1 MRKRKRA
8 ILLFSGGLD
17 SILAAKIL
25 EREKIEILALNFKSC
40 FFSAKNAKKAAKEL
54 KIPLKIMDI
63 SRDLFK
69 ILKKPKYGFGS
80 QMNPCLDCRI
90 LMLKKAKKLMEKE
103 KFDFVATGEVLGE
116 RPFSQNKRALKIVEK
131 ESSLEGYL
139 LRPLSAKL
147 LKPTLVEI
155 KGWVKRENL
164 FSISGRRRKK
174 QIELAKKFK
183 IKFYPT
189 PSGGCLLTDPFFTKR
204 LKKLMEKCPNFKKN
218 DVELL
223 KVGRHFWKGK
233 VKIIVGR
240 NEKENLKIKKLAK
253 KGDILVEIKN
263 YPGPT
268 TLLRSYGGKIEK
280 KFLKEAKKLTK
291 YYSTKA
297 RNKKDVKFE
306 ISKK

>member
-40 FFSAKNAKKAAKEL
+40 FFSAKNAKKATKIL

-268 TLLRSYGGKIEK
+268 TLLRSYGGKIKE